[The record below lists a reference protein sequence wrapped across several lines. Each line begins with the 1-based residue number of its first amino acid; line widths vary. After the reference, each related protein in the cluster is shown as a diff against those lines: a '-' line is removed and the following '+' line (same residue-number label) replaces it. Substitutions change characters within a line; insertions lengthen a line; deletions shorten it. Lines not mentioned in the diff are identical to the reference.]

1 MHPQVLDLC
10 AHTNRLRT
18 RHAAE
23 KMLAAGGSM
32 LLALLAPPVHGGA
45 VIFVLMTLATLGVAS
60 VAWRHYLHAVM
71 APFGFLLAGAVSLCV
86 SLSVSSQG
94 QWHLGLAPDGGAH
107 ALQVTLRA
115 LGCVSCLLFLAF
127 TTPIASQMLVLQR
140 LRAPASLV
148 ELALLIYRFIFVLI
162 ATVET
167 MINAQSARLG
177 YATIRTSF
185 RSLGMLAAAFFHQA
199 LARAR
204 RLEDG
209 LAARGWQGELRVIDQ
224 DIRISAPVCMAIIL
238 GQLLLGVGLFLWK

>member
-1 MHPQVLDLC
+1 MQALDIC

-23 KMLAAGGSM
+23 KMLAAGGMM
-32 LLALLAPPVHGGA
+32 LLALLVPPVRGGL
-45 VIFVLMTLATLGVAS
+45 VIFVLMAVATLGVAGIP
-60 VAWRHYLHAVM
+60 WRHYLRAVL

-86 SLSVSSQG
+86 SLSFSPQG
-94 QWHLGLAPDGGAH
+94 HWHIGLASDGGAH

-115 LGCVSCLLFLAF
+115 LCCVSCLLFLAF

-140 LRAPASLV
+140 LRAPASIV
-148 ELALLIYRFIFVLI
+148 ELALLIYRFIFVLMK
-162 ATVET
+162 TVET
-167 MINAQSARLG
+167 MINAQAARLG
-177 YATIRTSF
+177 YANVYTSV

-209 LAARGWQGELRVIDQ
+209 LAARGWQGELRVLDQ
-224 DIRISAPVCMAIIL
+224 DIRISVPVCVAIVL
-238 GQLLLGVGLFLWK
+238 GQLLLGIGLFLWK